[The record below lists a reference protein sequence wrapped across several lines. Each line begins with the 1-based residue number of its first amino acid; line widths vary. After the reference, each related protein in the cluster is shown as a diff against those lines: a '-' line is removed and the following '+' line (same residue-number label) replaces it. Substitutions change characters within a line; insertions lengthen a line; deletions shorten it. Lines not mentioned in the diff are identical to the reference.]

1 VKTQFADLSHT
12 DGLDASSEIDTGAKF
27 GVVPVKAM
35 NSQQTIEKNR
45 VRFIDR
51 LRFQLGGGVI
61 FCALGPIA
69 ARSIV
74 ESSSFY
80 LPATFNTAVLSTFAI
95 IIGFAIFRN
104 VKTFP
109 GAVPSTFALST
120 FATTFALAMIVPLIL
135 RIEYSW
141 TQFLFHFAAT
151 MTFYGL
157 VERRSG
163 SSISLRF
170 AVIPGGTVKR
180 LPDLPNVHWHRL
192 ARYDDAISNVHGVV
206 ADLDTD
212 HSAGWD
218 AAMTRYL
225 LAGFPVYHW
234 KQLIEQLCGT
244 VEIEHLSENHLGAL
258 NPNRLNIKMKT
269 VIDFVLAAIALVVLS
284 PIMLLIAL
292 IIKLES
298 RGPAIFKQERTGF
311 RAKTITVYKFR
322 TMRNDHLGESG
333 DAMARR
339 LSAITQSN
347 DSRITR
353 VGKFLRK
360 TRLDELPQLINVLKM
375 EMSLIGPRPEAVSLT
390 LWYEQELP
398 FYHYRHIIK
407 PGITGWA
414 QINQGHVADIDD
426 IKVKLAYDF
435 YYVKYFSPWLDLLIL
450 VRTLVTAV
458 TGRGAR

>member
-1 VKTQFADLSHT
+1 MNPQIANLSQTDDLRESP
-12 DGLDASSEIDTGAKF
+12 AAETGGRF

-35 NSQQTIEKNR
+35 NDPQPVKKNP
-45 VRFIDR
+45 VRLIDR
-51 LRFQLGGGVI
+51 VRFQLGGGII

-69 ARSIV
+69 VRTIA
-74 ESSSFY
+74 ESASFY
-80 LPATFNTAVLSTFAI
+80 LPATFNTAILSSFAI
-95 IIGFAIFRN
+95 VIGFAIFRN

-120 FATTFALAMIVPLIL
+120 FASTFALAMAVPLIL
-135 RIEYSW
+135 RIDYSW

-157 VERRSG
+157 IERRSG
-163 SSISLRF
+163 STVDLRF
-170 AVIPGGTVKR
+170 AVIPGGTVRR
-180 LPDLPNVHWHRL
+180 LPELPNVHWQKL
-192 ARYDDAISNVHGVV
+192 SRYDDAVSGVHGVV

-258 NPNRLNIKMKT
+258 NPNRLNIKIKT
-269 VIDFVLAAIALVVLS
+269 VVDFVVAAMALVLLS
-284 PIMLLIAL
+284 PLLLLIAL
-292 IIKLES
+292 IIKIES
-298 RGPAIFKQERTGF
+298 PGPAIFRQERTGF
-311 RAKTITVYKFR
+311 RAKSIIVYKFR
-322 TMRNDHLGESG
+322 TMRNDDPGEVK

-347 DSRITR
+347 DNRITR

-360 TRLDELPQLINVLKM
+360 TRLDELPQLFNVLKL